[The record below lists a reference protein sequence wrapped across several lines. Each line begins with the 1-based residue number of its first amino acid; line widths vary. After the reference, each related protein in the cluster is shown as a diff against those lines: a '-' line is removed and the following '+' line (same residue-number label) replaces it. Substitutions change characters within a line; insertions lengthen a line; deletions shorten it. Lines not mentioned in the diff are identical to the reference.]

1 MAGINYLV
9 DTNILSELARKT
21 PDPGVQS
28 WASNVRK
35 CALSVI
41 TIEELLYGLTWRP
54 NVRVHEWLD
63 HFIENYV
70 EILPVNEQ
78 IARRAG
84 ALRGQFQ
91 SNGIVR
97 TQADLLIAA
106 TASEHGFTVVTRNI
120 KDFEGCGVAVLNP
133 FSVSG
138 V

>member
-1 MAGINYLV
+1 
-9 DTNILSELARKT
+9 
-21 PDPGVQS
+21 
-28 WASNVRK
+28 
-35 CALSVI
+35 
-41 TIEELLYGLTWRP
+41 
-54 NVRVHEWLD
+54 
-63 HFIENYV
+63 V
-70 EILPVNEQ
+70 EILPVNKQ